1 MAFRPFALAAVVTLL
16 GASSATATVP
26 LINGLGGP
34 RGYGTDC
41 LSPNDDGSSSAIDI
55 TSAFPQGLR
64 FFSDTHT
71 RVFVNTNGNITF
83 SGAEPVFTPSAFP
96 VASRPMIAAYWADVD
111 LRPLTD
117 GDCRGFAQATG
128 SPGNAACQNP
138 TNNGA
143 WWDLEPGRMTITWDR
158 VGYFSCQ
165 LEKVMDFQ
173 MILTAAPPACGVEP
187 GDFDVEFRFNTCE
200 WTTGD
205 ASGGQNG
212 LGGTPAQVGFDAG
225 DEVNFVQIEGSRTAD
240 INAIVCNQ
248 SNVGEPGRW
257 VFQIRGGAVVCP
269 EAGEACDTGL
279 DGVCA
284 IGRTNCVGAGTE
296 CQAVVTPVEERC
308 NAIDDDCDGE
318 VDEGELCPDGGTC
331 DRGVCVFCGEIGC
344 IEDPLCVDVTCDEGL
359 RCVGGTCVDACAG
372 IACPVG
378 AECRAGRCI
387 AACENVGCDECSV
400 CTDGVC
406 DVKCTDDASCGAG
419 QTCQPDGRCMETACA
434 SVSCDAGF
442 FCDGGTCRDACEGA
456 ICPEG
461 EACVRGAC
469 VLGGGGGE
477 GEGEGGEGE
486 GGEGEGE
493 GGEGGEGEGEGDGS
507 GDGVAGCGCTS
518 SDARASLLPALGA
531 LLLGWHRRRRP

>member
-1 MAFRPFALAAVVTLL
+1 MRFRPLSLAAMMLALL
-16 GASSATATVP
+16 GASSSNATVP
-26 LINGLGGP
+26 LQGGLGGP

-71 RVFVNTNGNITF
+71 QVFVNTNGNITF

-111 LRPLTD
+111 LRPLVD
-117 GDCRGFAQATG
+117 GNCRGFAQATG
-128 SPGNAACQNP
+128 SPGNAACQDP
-138 TNNGA
+138 ANNGT
-143 WWDLEPGRMTITWDR
+143 WWDLEPGKMTITWDR

-205 ASGGQNG
+205 ASGGNNG

-225 DEVNFVQIEGSRTAD
+225 DEVNFVQIEGSRTSD

-248 SNVGEPGRW
+248 SNIGEPGRW

-269 EAGEACDTGL
+269 EAGEACDTGQ

-296 CQAVVTPVEERC
+296 CQAVVSPVEERC

-318 VDEGELCPDGGTC
+318 TDEGELCPDGGTC
-331 DRGVCVFCGEIGC
+331 DRGVCIFCGEVGC
-344 IEDPLCVDVTCDEGL
+344 IDADPLCADVTCDVGL

-372 IACPVG
+372 INCPVG

-400 CTDGVC
+400 CVDGVC
-406 DVKCTDDASCGAG
+406 DV
-419 QTCQPDGRCMETACA
+419 
-434 SVSCDAGF
+434 
-442 FCDGGTCRDACEGA
+442 
-456 ICPEG
+456 
-461 EACVRGAC
+461 
-469 VLGGGGGE
+469 
-477 GEGEGGEGE
+477 
-486 GGEGEGE
+486 
-493 GGEGGEGEGEGDGS
+493 
-507 GDGVAGCGCTS
+507 
-518 SDARASLLPALGA
+518 
-531 LLLGWHRRRRP
+531 